1 MPPEAIEP
9 PKPTLPHYALPN
21 FSVVLPDY
29 ANNEADVIR
38 SAFNTANFRS
48 IADLPDTVRNGAVN
62 RSRFEKMTANRQSPL
77 DGTALAPGSETALF
91 GQLRRLPDKTNKPKY
106 FMEFEYMPSP
116 YSLAEELA
124 KESRIHNEQLV
135 ANAGHQGPFRPAD
148 SRARHMHEDVA
159 GNFAEY
165 VIDPF
170 ECASD
175 QVLRQKWLMDA
186 DVLAAPF
193 KPAGRVRG
201 FNNETAMEVPG
212 KAQLPGACARLQQ
225 CDVPCAPARR
235 ASRRSPAL
243 TSPLARDGLSRFAAA
258 AHPPCRFCAQRWW
271 APSRR

>member
-1 MPPEAIEP
+1 MAASKKGGILARALDPPQPPPPPRTPRAAPASAHPAAPLHRAPRAGYFDVPPEAIEP

-124 KESRIHNEQLV
+124 KESRVHNAQLV
-135 ANAGHQGPFRPAD
+135 AGAGHAGPFRPAD
-148 SRARHMHEDVA
+148 SRARHVHEDVA

-201 FNNETAMEVPG
+201 SNNETAMEVPG
-212 KAQLPGACARLQQ
+212 KAQLPGA
-225 CDVPCAPARR
+225 R
-235 ASRRSPAL
+235 A
-243 TSPLARDGLSRFAAA
+243 
-258 AHPPCRFCAQRWW
+258 
-271 APSRR
+271 